1 MDKKTLVKMTVPKL
15 REEALKIEGVVGVH
29 GMKKPE
35 LLNLLFEHFGIP
47 IEKKKVQKDTAAM
60 KKKLKV
66 LQGQREELRASGNK
80 KQIKVLQKRIHNLK
94 RGTRD

>member
-35 LLNLLFEHFGIP
+35 LLDLLFGHFGIP
-47 IEKKKVQKDTAAM
+47 IEKKKVQRDTTAL
-60 KKKLKV
+60 KKKVKTLRT
-66 LQGQREELRASGNK
+66 QREELRAAGELK
-80 KQIKVLQKRIHNLK
+80 KVKVLQKRIHNLK
-94 RGTRD
+94 RYTRG